1 MTGAGRG
8 KAIMRGKGKK
18 KEGLVILTA
27 AAAALAV
34 ILIFLSAGTKMLSDY
49 ETGIAAAARKDIPKG
64 TGITAENVSELFELR
79 EVNQSMLPGQT
90 VTDLSQMEGKVLS
103 GDLQENEIVT
113 KKDMNDLAG
122 MEASMTE
129 PTELTFTATSI
140 GNSVGGRIC
149 SGDVINVGIT
159 FQTDTG
165 ESRYRLAGEH
175 IYVLEAMDDTGR
187 PVPPEDTETAC
198 IMFRVL
204 MERQDGERLLE
215 TLRDGDET
223 IVTLPKS

>member
-1 MTGAGRG
+1 
-8 KAIMRGKGKK
+8 
-18 KEGLVILTA
+18 
-27 AAAALAV
+27 
-34 ILIFLSAGTKMLSDY
+34 MLSDY

-140 GNSVGGRIC
+140 GNSVGGRIR

-198 IMFRVL
+198 IMFRCLWNARTGNVCWKRSETE
-204 MERQDGERLLE
+204 MRLSL
-215 TLRDGDET
+215 TCRNRKRGGFLKKKSRLDRGGGDPDSRDLRPGD
-223 IVTLPKS
+223 KRRSG

>member
-140 GNSVGGRIC
+140 GNSVGGRIR